1 MHNEDRIAKLS
12 NRVNFTETSI
22 AFALST
28 LLFAFNV
35 NATSYLHTEEDALKN
50 IAQSTKSYVEFD
62 LNTTIPDNIQF
73 FDYVE
78 SPDVLP
84 MNVLAFYTDELLEYL
99 GGDITEVYAFIEK
112 SIEYNN
118 RALAFN
124 GVAIKR
130 NLAGIIKLPSDFDE
144 TIVHGENETEDGV
157 VYVASYLS
165 GTEDTILQR
174 NALDERFGSYGASYY
189 TVFTSASPISRVG
202 QAQLGRNVAYVSADK
217 NSIQT
222 SFTVFS
228 HELGHN
234 DGMEHDRSERDFSYS
249 FHMSEYGIPAVCDNV
264 GTIMSRIADF
274 GRLPFYSDPNIP
286 IKDSSD
292 ICGVPDVAD
301 VARGYREGLES
312 GFIERQSGIM
322 TSYRPALPV
331 NGSVSLVMNSTAN
344 EGDGVVRGTVMW
356 DGLTTDQN
364 AFVNVAISNYGSTT
378 PNDFAVQ
385 DILIEYTGQ
394 STTDFVIE
402 LNDDSDAESNE
413 DVTFS
418 LFAANG
424 VNIDSTQSSDTVTI
438 VSDEQANAGSVS
450 FTQSTI
456 SVNEGSTATLTLER
470 AGGSTGELTVTVD
483 ATFQS
488 ASASDV
494 NITTTTVTF
503 LDGETSKTVSVEALT
518 DSDEESTETLTL
530 TLTGDNIG
538 NIDEVTVS
546 INDTTESSTPAPS
559 TPNNGSTSGESGGG
573 SIHFGVL
580 GLLLMTVFRKRA

>member
-1 MHNEDRIAKLS
+1 MKK
-12 NRVNFTETSI
+12 SI
-22 AFALST
+22 LFGAVSIALST
-28 LLFAFNV
+28 SAFASSYMPENHEAQI
-35 NATSYLHTEEDALKN
+35 NAAS
-50 IAQSTKSYVEFD
+50 QSTTSYVEFD

-73 FDYVE
+73 FDYID
-78 SPDVLP
+78 SPDMLD
-84 MNVLAFYTDELLEYL
+84 MNVLAFYTDELLAYL
-99 GGDITEVYAFIEK
+99 NGDITEVYAFIEK
-112 SIEYNN
+112 AIEYNN

-130 NLAGIIKLPSDFDE
+130 NLAGIIKLPSDFE
-144 TIVHGENETEDGV
+144 ESKVHAEAESLENDPDSGAG
-157 VYVASYLS
+157 YVAAYLS

-174 NALDERFGSYGASYY
+174 DALDERFGSYGASYY
-189 TVFTSASPISRVG
+189 TVFTSESPISRIG
-202 QAQLGRNVAYVSADK
+202 AAQLGRNIAYVSANK
-217 NSIQT
+217 NSIKVSLST
-222 SFTVFS
+222 FA

-249 FHMSEYGIPAVCDNV
+249 FHMSEYGIPAVCDNA
-264 GTIMSRIADF
+264 GTIMNSIAST
-274 GRLPFYSDPNIP
+274 GTLPFYSDPNISV
-286 IKDSSD
+286 KDSSD

-356 DGLTTDQN
+356 DGLTTNQN

-378 PNDFAVQ
+378 PNDFAAQ

-424 VNIDSTQSSDTVTI
+424 VNIDTTQSSGSVTI
-438 VSDEQANAGSVS
+438 VSDEQASAGAVGFVLSS
-450 FTQSTI
+450 LSI
-456 SVNEGSTATLTLER
+456 NEGTSATLNLQR
-470 AGGSTGELTVTVD
+470 SGGDTGELTVSIS
-483 ATFQS
+483 ATYQS

-494 NITTTTVTF
+494 NFTTTSVTF
-503 LDGETSKTVSVEALT
+503 ADGETSKSVSLEALA
-518 DSDEESTETLTL
+518 DSDEENAETLTL
-530 TLTGDNIG
+530 TLTGDNVG
-538 NIDEVTVS
+538 SNSEVTVT
-546 INDTTESSTPAPS
+546 INDTTASSTPTTPS
-559 TPNNGSTSGESGGG
+559 NPDNGSTGGESGGG
-573 SIHFGVL
+573 SIHFGLL
-580 GLLLMTVFRKRA
+580 GLALMTFFRRRK